1 MSITISMYESID
13 GTGKVVAVSPHS
25 HIEVGIGENWSVPK
39 LEKFKEKLDALLP
52 ELNGC
57 LLTGGAS

>member
-1 MSITISMYESID
+1 MSITISMYENID
-13 GTGKVVAVSPHS
+13 GTGKVVAVSQRS
-25 HIEVGIGENWSVPK
+25 QIEVGIGENWSVPK
-39 LEKFKEKLDALLP
+39 LEQFKEKLDALLP

>member
-1 MSITISMYESID
+1 MSITISMYEHTD
-13 GTGKVVAVSPHS
+13 VTGNVISVSPRS
-25 HIEVGIGENWSVPK
+25 HIEVGIGKNWSVPK